1 MKKLALQDL
10 AVESFDTSP
19 AGAERPGTV
28 RAHDS
33 LLTAQPSCPN
43 LTCAADCSGQ
53 PVATCDT
60 SCMTAPCAYTFQPH
74 CNTDQTDCSP
84 CP

>member
-1 MKKLALQDL
+1 MKKLSLDDL

-19 AGAERPGTV
+19 AGADGPGTV

-33 LLTAQPSCPN
+33 LLPTAQPSCPD
-43 LTCAADCSGQ
+43 LTCAAGCSGQ

-60 SCMTAPCAYTFQPH
+60 SCMTSPCAYTFEPH
-74 CNTDQTDCSP
+74 CNTDETDC